1 LLRLRRHAPAR
12 RALGGFVGY
21 ERLNAAMAMGNAQAR
36 YLAIIVTA
44 GAALPLPAAAQFI
57 GGRPVLVERPRAE
70 LVQFRDFF
78 RFPFG
83 EDRDRGFGTYNP
95 YNPFAPP
102 RPVQPLEATKPPA
115 PRKVET
121 QPSSLVFVIG
131 DTFADWLGFGLE
143 QTLADTP
150 DIGVVRKIRPSSGLV
165 RYDVRPDSP
174 DWSQAVKDM
183 LATEKP
189 SAIVIMLGVND
200 RLPLR
205 ERAAA
210 PNKAGT
216 QGQGAEKAATPGN
229 QGTPNAALT
238 PNASP
243 ADSEQPAAN
252 AAEPQHRPP
261 AGNYE
266 FRTDIWAELYEK
278 RIDDMIAAAKSKG
291 VPVFWVGLP
300 AIRGAKSTSDMN
312 YLDELYRARA
322 EKAGITY
329 VDIWDGFVDEKGQF
343 VMQGPDFQGQI
354 RRLRTYDGVNFTNV
368 GADKLAHYVE
378 HELRRVLAAPVVP
391 VALPGPEEQTP
402 AKGNARAVVGPV
414 VPLNAAAGGQRGEL
428 LGATDRPAQHDSDP
442 VATQVLNH
450 GDAVAAPPG
459 RADNFSWP
467 RADVAAPDVA
477 APLPPLKAQGSD
489 ATPKND
495 AKKSAETKNQP
506 APSAASAKTRAPH
519 QPTDNGQ

>member
-1 LLRLRRHAPAR
+1 LPPGG
-12 RALGGFVGY
+12 LGGCLGY
-21 ERLNAAMAMGNAQAR
+21 ERLNAAIAMGNAR
-36 YLAIIVTA
+36 DRCLALIVVA

-57 GGRPVLVERPRAE
+57 GGRTALVERPRGE

-102 RPVQPLEATKPPA
+102 RPAQPLEATKPP
-115 PRKVET
+115 PLRKVET
-121 QPSSLVFVIG
+121 QPSSLVLVIG

-150 DIGVVRKIRPSSGLV
+150 DIGVVRKIRPNSGLV
-165 RYDVRPDSP
+165 RYDVRPDAP
-174 DWSQAVKDM
+174 DWSQAIKDM

-189 SAIVIMLGVND
+189 NAIVIMLGVND

-205 ERAAA
+205 ERAA
-210 PNKAGT
+210 PSSKAGP
-216 QGQGAEKAATPGN
+216 QGQGTEKATPGN
-229 QGTPNAALT
+229 QGTTNAAPAPA

-252 AAEPQHRPP
+252 VAEPPHRPP

-266 FRTDIWAELYEK
+266 FRTDIWTELYEK

-300 AIRGAKSTSDMN
+300 AIRGAKSTSDMS

-378 HELRRVLAAPVVP
+378 HELRRVLTAPVVP
-391 VALPGPEEQTP
+391 VALPGPEEQSP
-402 AKGNARAVVGPV
+402 AKGNVRPSIGPV

-450 GDAVAAPPG
+450 GDAIAAPPG

-467 RADVAAPDVA
+467 RADAGAPDVA
-477 APLPPLKAQGSD
+477 APSPPPKTQGSET
-489 ATPKND
+489 APKND

-506 APSAASAKTRAPH
+506 APNAASAKTRAPR
-519 QPTDNGQ
+519 QAPDNGQ

>member
-1 LLRLRRHAPAR
+1 
-12 RALGGFVGY
+12 
-21 ERLNAAMAMGNAQAR
+21 MTMGNAQAR
-36 YLAIIVTA
+36 CLALMVA
-44 GAALPLPAAAQFI
+44 ASAALPLPAAAQFI
-57 GGRPVLVERPRAE
+57 GGRTALVERPRAE

-83 EDRDRGFGTYNP
+83 DDRDRGFGTYSP
-95 YNPFAPP
+95 SYPFNPP
-102 RPVQPLEATKPPA
+102 RPAQPLEATKPPP

-121 QPSSLVFVIG
+121 QPSSLVLVIG
-131 DTFADWLGFGLE
+131 DTFADWLAFGLE

-150 DIGVVRKIRPSSGLV
+150 AIGVVRKIRPSSGLV
-165 RYDVRPDSP
+165 RYDVRPDAP

-205 ERAAA
+205 ERAA
-210 PNKAGT
+210 PSNKASP
-216 QGQGAEKAATPGN
+216 QGQGMEKTTPGN
-229 QGTPNAALT
+229 QGTANAAPAPNA
-238 PNASP
+238 PP

-252 AAEPQHRPP
+252 AAEPQRHPP

-291 VPVFWVGLP
+291 VPIFWVGLP

-329 VDIWDGFVDEKGQF
+329 VDIWDGFIDEKGQF

-378 HELRRVLAAPVVP
+378 HELRRVLTAPVVP
-391 VALPGPEEQTP
+391 VALPGPEEQAP
-402 AKGNARAVVGPV
+402 AKGNAPPKVGPV
-414 VPLNAAAGGQRGEL
+414 VPLNAAVGGQPGEL
-428 LGATDRPAQHDSDP
+428 LGATDHPGQHASDP
-442 VATQVLNH
+442 VATQILNH
-450 GDAVAAPPG
+450 GDAIAAPPG

-467 RADVAAPDVA
+467 RADAGAADVA
-477 APLPPLKAQGSD
+477 APSAPPKTQGSEI
-489 ATPKND
+489 APKTD
-495 AKKSAETKNQP
+495 GKKSAETKNQSGP
-506 APSAASAKTRAPH
+506 NAASAKNRGTRQAPE
-519 QPTDNGQ
+519 NGQ

>member
-1 LLRLRRHAPAR
+1 M
-12 RALGGFVGY
+12 V
-21 ERLNAAMAMGNAQAR
+21 AASG
-36 YLAIIVTA
+36 
-44 GAALPLPAAAQFI
+44 ALPLPAAAQFI
-57 GGRPVLVERPRAE
+57 GGHTALVERPRAE

-83 EDRDRGFGTYNP
+83 DDRGFGTYGPSNP
-95 YNPFAPP
+95 SNPFNPVNPP
-102 RPVQPLEATKPPA
+102 RPVQPVEATKPPP

-121 QPSSLVFVIG
+121 QPGSLVLVIG
-131 DTFADWLGFGLE
+131 DTFADWLAFGLE

-165 RYDVRPDSP
+165 RYDVRPDAP

-205 ERAAA
+205 ERAA
-210 PNKAGT
+210 PSNKASP
-216 QGQGAEKAATPGN
+216 QGQGTEKATPGS
-229 QGTPNAALT
+229 QGTANAAPPPNA
-238 PNASP
+238 PP

-329 VDIWDGFVDEKGQF
+329 LDIWDGFVDEKGQF

-378 HELRRVLAAPVVP
+378 HELRRVLTAPVVP
-391 VALPGPEEQTP
+391 VALPGPEEQAP
-402 AKGNARAVVGPV
+402 AKGNAPPKVGPV
-414 VPLNAAAGGQRGEL
+414 VPLNAAAAAAGGQRGEL
-428 LGATDRPAQHDSDP
+428 LGATDHPGQHDSDP

-450 GDAVAAPPG
+450 GDAIAAPPG

-467 RADVAAPDVA
+467 RADAGAADVA
-477 APLPPLKAQGSD
+477 APSPPPKTQGSEI
-489 ATPKND
+489 TTKTD
-495 AKKSAETKNQP
+495 AKKSAETKNQSGP
-506 APSAASAKTRAPH
+506 DAASAKTRATRQAPE
-519 QPTDNGQ
+519 NGQ

>member
-1 LLRLRRHAPAR
+1 MLAPGG
-12 RALGGFVGY
+12 LGGFVGY
-21 ERLNAAMAMGNAQAR
+21 ERLNAAMAMGNARAR
-36 YLAIIVTA
+36 CLALMVAA

-57 GGRPVLVERPRAE
+57 GGRMAVVERPRAE

-83 EDRDRGFGTYNP
+83 EDRDRGFGTYSP

-102 RPVQPLEATKPPA
+102 RPAQPLEATKPPP

-165 RYDVRPDSP
+165 RYDVRPDAL

-205 ERAAA
+205 ERAAP
-210 PNKAGT
+210 PNKAGP
-216 QGQGAEKAATPGN
+216 QGQGTEKATSGN
-229 QGTPNAALT
+229 QGTANAAPP

-243 ADSEQPAAN
+243 ADTEQPAAN

-266 FRTDIWAELYEK
+266 FRTDIWSELYEK

-378 HELRRVLAAPVVP
+378 HELRRVLTAPVVP
-391 VALPGPEEQTP
+391 VALPGPEEQSP
-402 AKGNARAVVGPV
+402 AKGNVRPSIGPV

-450 GDAVAAPPG
+450 GDAIAAPPG
-459 RADNFSWP
+459 RADNFS
-467 RADVAAPDVA
+467 
-477 APLPPLKAQGSD
+477 
-489 ATPKND
+489 
-495 AKKSAETKNQP
+495 
-506 APSAASAKTRAPH
+506 
-519 QPTDNGQ
+519 